1 MTKWCIRP
9 FVVCVLLLSFVLPIS
24 SVHAQ
29 SVGKNCSKAGALA
42 GTKKNPL
49 VCKKVGKKLIW
60 QKDAVTTTT
69 TTAAPTT
76 TTATTTTTVPKT
88 TTTAAPTTTTATT
101 TTTVPKTTTTP
112 ATIPVAP
119 AVSGQI
125 GVAANA
131 VDGLTVTLVSFS
143 KIEMSSSFQYKISY
157 TLVNNTQNKIDEGA
171 FKLFPGS
178 GQGLPQYGSFSE
190 MFPGK
195 SISRTYTF
203 EAMKSVLFTQLSYAP
218 DQFFAKSVPAGAIV
232 WQVPN

>member
-1 MTKWCIRP
+1 MWCIRP

-88 TTTAAPTTTTATT
+88 TTT
-101 TTTVPKTTTTP
+101 P

-143 KIEMSSSFQYKISY
+143 KIEKSSSFQYKISY

-178 GQGLPQYGSFSE
+178 GQGLPQYGSFSD

-195 SISRTYTF
+195 TISRSYTF
-203 EAMKSVLFTQLSYAP
+203 EEMKAVSFTQLSYAP
-218 DQFFAKSVPAGAIV
+218 DQFFAKAVPAGAIV
-232 WQVPN
+232 WQVPR

>member
-60 QKDAVTTTT
+60 QKDAVTT
-69 TTAAPTT
+69 
-76 TTATTTTTVPKT
+76 T